1 MLRRVVIDRSDE
13 PSQAPHTRPMMSGL
27 SLPQPP
33 VVVAGGGFQERLR
46 AAALHL
52 LACIA
57 VVALLS
63 VVVFGA
69 WYPSP
74 MPQLLGVGA
83 ILWIVVGVDVV
94 VGPLFTLIVF
104 DRRKPRLKWDLTMIF
119 ALQLVALAYG
129 VFTVYQGRPGFVVFA
144 KDRFEVVSPSD
155 LKPEDWSAAASNQ
168 QARLD
173 PLRPRWVAARQPES
187 ASEQSTIMME
197 ALSSGRDIQ
206 HLPRLYVDYAA
217 ERAVALERALPISRL
232 RTLNPDRGAQIDA
245 LVAAS
250 GRSDE
255 ALRYLPL
262 RGPAGDG
269 AVLIDAKDAAVV
281 SVAAL
286 VPW

>member
-1 MLRRVVIDRSDE
+1 MLRRAVIDRSDE
-13 PSQAPHTRPMMSGL
+13 PSQAPQTRPMMSGL
-27 SLPQPP
+27 SLPPP
-33 VVVAGGGFQERLR
+33 RVVVAGGGFQERLR

-57 VVALLS
+57 VVAMLAVL
-63 VVVFGA
+63 VFGA

-74 MPQLLGVGA
+74 MPQLLGVAA

-104 DRRKPRLKWDLTMIF
+104 DRRKPRLKWDLATIF

-129 VFTVYQGRPGFVVFA
+129 VFTVYQGRPGFLVFA

-155 LKPEDWSAAASNQ
+155 IKPEDRAAAASNP

-173 PLRPRWVAARQPES
+173 LLRPRWVAARPPES
-187 ASEQSTIMME
+187 ASEQLTITMD

-206 HLPRLYVDYAA
+206 HHPRLYVDYAA
-217 ERAVALERALPISRL
+217 ERAVALERALSISRL

>member
-1 MLRRVVIDRSDE
+1 MLRRVVIDRSEE
-13 PSQAPHTRPMMSGL
+13 PSYAPQTRPMMPGL
-27 SLPQPP
+27 SAPKPP
-33 VVVAGGGFQERLR
+33 VVAAGGGLRERLR

-52 LACIA
+52 LASVA
-57 VVALLS
+57 VVAMLS
-63 VVVFGA
+63 VLVFGA

-74 MPQLLGVGA
+74 MSQLLGVAA

-104 DRRKPRLKWDLTMIF
+104 DRRKPRLKWDLATIF

-129 VFTVYQGRPGFVVFA
+129 VFTVHQGRPAFVVFA

-155 LKPEDWSAAASNQ
+155 LKAEDRSVAASNP

-173 PLRPRWVAARQPES
+173 PLRPRWVAVRQPES
-187 ASEQSTIMME
+187 SSEQMSIAME
-197 ALSSGRDIQ
+197 ALSSGRDVQ
-206 HLPRLYVDYAA
+206 HHPKLYVDYSS
-217 ERAVALERALPISRL
+217 ERAVALERALPIPRL
-232 RTLNPDRGAQIDA
+232 RTLNPDRGSDIDA

-250 GRSDE
+250 GRSEE

-281 SVAAL
+281 TVAAL

>member
-1 MLRRVVIDRSDE
+1 MLRRVAIDRNDGSPPDE
-13 PSQAPHTRPMMSGL
+13 QTRPMTAGLPLPRPPAVAARSG
-27 SLPQPP
+27 
-33 VVVAGGGFQERLR
+33 FRERLR

-57 VVALLS
+57 VVAMLS
-63 VVVFGA
+63 VLVFGA

-104 DRRKPRLKWDLTMIF
+104 DRRKPRLKWDLATIC
-119 ALQLVALAYG
+119 ALQLAALAYG
-129 VFTVYQGRPGFVVFA
+129 VHTVYEGRPGFVVFA
-144 KDRFEVVSPSD
+144 KDRFEIVAPAD
-155 LKPEDWSAAASNQ
+155 LKPEDRAAAASNP

-173 PLRPRWVAARQPES
+173 LLRPRWVAARQPES
-187 ASEQSTIMME
+187 ASEQSTIMMD
-197 ALSSGRDIQ
+197 ALSTGRDIQ

-217 ERAVALERALPISRL
+217 ERAAALERALPISRL
-232 RTLNPDRGAQIDA
+232 RTLNPGRGAQIDA

-250 GRSDE
+250 GRADD

-281 SVAAL
+281 TVAAL